1 MYETDDYTIC
11 AERLYP
17 KEAKRIMNIFLKQAT
32 RRPLFTTLLVLLLSF
47 SVLLSCI
54 GYSAWESAKTQKSEI
69 SNGYTTIAIPIEPDL
84 SNLSPEEI
92 ATALQNRVFADNAA
106 QEAPQITMVDR
117 RCLLSAHIAGS
128 RSLSSSSIDP
138 SEYNTAFDGECYS
151 LAVFALRCSGI
162 REQPTEGMFLYD
174 ATFSV
179 EEIICLSDAYNTFP
193 KPDSVHIYSDV
204 RESNGAAPF
213 EKGKTYLVFGQYQ
226 DHRVVRSADGHDQ
239 VKNENRYIV
248 PFPEINSNF
257 YGEPSSL
264 ELGSY
269 NGLDYHFPA
278 AGQLP
283 WVCEY
288 TGSVTDYLN
297 SDAASTWR
305 EDIVPLCQLNYESA
319 AVILTDR
326 AESMY
331 SFNTGDEA
339 LLSGRFFT
347 GEEYTNGDDVCVISA
362 AYAEQNGLRLGDM
375 IQLDYYDSGFG
386 EYNNGATAN
395 SMLAAEDPGPYRQ
408 RYYMSLDDAIGV
420 CKNYTVIGIYTGARF
435 AFGAYQLNADT
446 ILVPKASVPNAQNY
460 ETRANSLLNTFVL
473 KNGSAKEFEKYM
485 EQQNLAGQFLYF
497 DQDFSS
503 MQESLDALETNAMRL
518 MMVGIGVF
526 LLTSAL
532 FLFLNFRRMNLTIR
546 GVRLLGRSS
555 KAVFRE
561 IIMALIPLETL
572 AVLFGTCAAIALFD
586 VVTRNLLSSALTLRP
601 EAMAVSAVTAFVF
614 LMVSTMI
621 STAIFANRKL
631 MKAK

>member
-1 MYETDDYTIC
+1 
-11 AERLYP
+11 
-17 KEAKRIMNIFLKQAT
+17 MNIFLKQAT

-47 SVLLSCI
+47 SVLLSCT
-54 GYSAWESAKTQKSEI
+54 GYSAWESAKTQKNEI

-92 ATALQNRVFADNAA
+92 TTALQNRVFADKAA
-106 QEAPQITMVDR
+106 QEAPQITTVDR

-204 RESNGAAPF
+204 RESNGAVPF

-226 DHRVVRSADGHDQ
+226 DHRVVRSADGYDQ

-347 GEEYTNGDDVCVISA
+347 GEEYKNGDDVCVISA

>member
-1 MYETDDYTIC
+1 
-11 AERLYP
+11 
-17 KEAKRIMNIFLKQAT
+17 MNIFLKQAT

-92 ATALQNRVFADNAA
+92 ATALQN
-106 QEAPQITMVDR
+106 APQITMVDR

-204 RESNGAAPF
+204 RESNGAVPF

-226 DHRVVRSADGHDQ
+226 DHRVVRSADGYDQ

>member
-1 MYETDDYTIC
+1 
-11 AERLYP
+11 
-17 KEAKRIMNIFLKQAT
+17 MNIFLKQAT

-47 SVLLSCI
+47 SVLLSCT
-54 GYSAWESAKTQKSEI
+54 GYSAWESAKTQKNEI

-92 ATALQNRVFADNAA
+92 TTALQNRVFADKAA
-106 QEAPQITMVDR
+106 QEAPQITTVDR

-204 RESNGAAPF
+204 RESNGAVPF

-226 DHRVVRSADGHDQ
+226 DHRVVRYADGYDQ

>member
-1 MYETDDYTIC
+1 
-11 AERLYP
+11 
-17 KEAKRIMNIFLKQAT
+17 MNIFLKQAT

-204 RESNGAAPF
+204 RESNGAVPF

-226 DHRVVRSADGHDQ
+226 DHRVVRSADGYDQ

-408 RYYMSLDDAIGV
+408 RYYMSPDDAIGV

-460 ETRANSLLNTFVL
+460 ETRANPLLNTFVL

-497 DQDFSS
+497 DQNFSS
-503 MQESLDALETNAMRL
+503 MQESLEALETNAMRL
-518 MMVGIGVF
+518 MIVGIGVF

-586 VVTRNLLSSALTLRP
+586 AVTRNLLSSALTLRP
-601 EAMAVSAVTAFVF
+601 EAMAASAVTAFVF
-614 LMVSTMI
+614 LMVSTII

>member
-1 MYETDDYTIC
+1 
-11 AERLYP
+11 
-17 KEAKRIMNIFLKQAT
+17 MNIFLKQAT

-179 EEIICLSDAYNTFP
+179 EEIVCLSDAYNTFP
-193 KPDSVHIYSDV
+193 RPDSVHIYSDV

-586 VVTRNLLSSALTLRP
+586 AVTRNLLSSALTLRP

>member
-1 MYETDDYTIC
+1 
-11 AERLYP
+11 
-17 KEAKRIMNIFLKQAT
+17 MNIFLKQAT

-47 SVLLSCI
+47 SVLLSCT
-54 GYSAWESAKTQKSEI
+54 GYSAWESAKTQKNEI

-92 ATALQNRVFADNAA
+92 ATALQNRVFADKAA
-106 QEAPQITMVDR
+106 QEAPQITTVDR

-204 RESNGAAPF
+204 RESNGAVPF
-213 EKGKTYLVFGQYQ
+213 EKGKIYLVFGQYQ
-226 DHRVVRSADGHDQ
+226 DYRVVRSADGYDQ

-269 NGLDYHFPA
+269 NGLDYHFPVV
-278 AGQLP
+278 GQLP

-347 GEEYTNGDDVCVISA
+347 DEEYINGDDVCVISA

-408 RYYMSLDDAIGV
+408 RYYMSPDDAIGV

-460 ETRANSLLNTFVL
+460 ETRANPLLNTFVL

-497 DQDFSS
+497 DQNFSS
-503 MQESLDALETNAMRL
+503 MQESLEALETNAMRL
-518 MMVGIGVF
+518 MIVGIGVF

-586 VVTRNLLSSALTLRP
+586 AVTRNLLSSALTLRP
-601 EAMAVSAVTAFVF
+601 EAMAASAVTAFVF
-614 LMVSTMI
+614 LMVSTII

>member
-1 MYETDDYTIC
+1 
-11 AERLYP
+11 
-17 KEAKRIMNIFLKQAT
+17 MNIFLKQAI
-32 RRPLFTTLLVLLLSF
+32 RKPLFPVLSVLLLGF
-47 SVLLSCI
+47 SVWLFCT
-54 GYSAWESAKTQKSEI
+54 GYSAWESAKAQKSEI
-69 SNGYTTIAIPIEPDL
+69 SGGYTTIAIPIEPDL
-84 SNLSPEEI
+84 SGLSSEEM
-92 ATALQNRVFADNAA
+92 ATALQSRVLADKAA

-128 RSLSSSSIDP
+128 RALTSGSIDP

-179 EEIICLSDAYNTFP
+179 EEIVCLSDAYNAFP
-193 KPDSVHIYSDV
+193 KPDSVHIFSDV
-204 RESNGAAPF
+204 REASGAVPF
-213 EKGKTYLVFGQYQ
+213 EKDKTYLVFGQYQ
-226 DHRVVRSADGHDQ
+226 DYRVVRSADGYDQ

-269 NGLDYHFPA
+269 NGLDYHFPV
-278 AGQLP
+278 AGRLS

-288 TGSVTDYLN
+288 KGSVTDYLN
-297 SDAASTWR
+297 SDAAAIWR

-347 GEEYTNGDDVCVISA
+347 GEDYTNGDDVCVISA
-362 AYAEQNGLRLGDM
+362 AYAEQNGIRPGDM

-386 EYNNGATAN
+386 EYNSGATAN
-395 SMLAAEDPGPYRQ
+395 SMLAAGDPGPYRQ
-408 RYYMSLDDAIGV
+408 RYYMSPDDAIGV
-420 CKNYTVIGIYTGARF
+420 CKNYTVVGIYTGARF

-503 MQESLDALETNAMRL
+503 MQESLEAFETNAMRL

-546 GVRLLGRSS
+546 GVRLLGRSA

-561 IIMALIPLETL
+561 ISMALIPLETL

-601 EAMAVSAVTAFVF
+601 EAIAVSAVTAFVF
-614 LMVSTMI
+614 LAVSTMI

>member
-1 MYETDDYTIC
+1 MIDRYTTD
-11 AERLYP
+11 A
-17 KEAKRIMNIFLKQAT
+17 NGQ
-32 RRPLFTTLLVLLLSF
+32 FTTKYYVCGDDWTIREITPSEGYLLDNTVYP
-47 SVLLSCI
+47 I
-54 GYSAWESAKTQKSEI
+54 GAAAK
-69 SNGYTTIAIPIEPDL
+69 NYT
-84 SNLSPEEI
+84 
-92 ATALQNRVFADNAA
+92 V
-106 QEAPQITMVDR
+106 
-117 RCLLSAHIAGS
+117 
-128 RSLSSSSIDP
+128 
-138 SEYNTAFDGECYS
+138 EYNTTASDVTEQIIKGRIAIIKHTDDGETQ
-151 LAVFALRCSGI
+151 LETPEAGAEFEVFLKSAGGYNAAKD
-162 REQPTEGMFLYD
+162 TERD
-174 ATFSV
+174 
-179 EEIICLSDAYNTFP
+179 
-193 KPDSVHIYSDV
+193 
-204 RESNGAAPF
+204 
-213 EKGKTYLVFGQYQ
+213 YLVCDENGYAQTEDLPYGIYTV
-226 DHRVVRSADGHDQ
+226 HQ
-239 VKNENRYIV
+239 VKGWDGR
-248 PFPEINSNF
+248 
-257 YGEPSSL
+257 
-264 ELGSY
+264 EL
-269 NGLDYHFPA
+269 
-278 AGQLP
+278 LP
-283 WVCEY
+283 DFDV
-288 TGSVTDYLN
+288 YLN

>member
-1 MYETDDYTIC
+1 
-11 AERLYP
+11 
-17 KEAKRIMNIFLKQAT
+17 MNIFLKQAT

-179 EEIICLSDAYNTFP
+179 EEIVCLSDAYNTFP
-193 KPDSVHIYSDV
+193 RPDSVHIYSDV

-305 EDIVPLCQLNYESA
+305 EDIVPLCQLNYESV

-526 LLTSAL
+526 LLTSVL

>member
-1 MYETDDYTIC
+1 
-11 AERLYP
+11 
-17 KEAKRIMNIFLKQAT
+17 MNIFLKQAT

-179 EEIICLSDAYNTFP
+179 EEIVCLSDAYNTFP
-193 KPDSVHIYSDV
+193 RPDSVHIYSDV

-586 VVTRNLLSSALTLRP
+586 IVTRNLLSSALTLRP

>member
-1 MYETDDYTIC
+1 
-11 AERLYP
+11 
-17 KEAKRIMNIFLKQAT
+17 MNIFLKQAT

-47 SVLLSCI
+47 SVLLSCT
-54 GYSAWESAKTQKSEI
+54 GYSAWESAKTQKNEI

-84 SNLSPEEI
+84 SNLSPEEL
-92 ATALQNRVFADNAA
+92 ATALQNRVFADKAA

-204 RESNGAAPF
+204 RESNGAVPF

-226 DHRVVRSADGHDQ
+226 DHRVVRSADGYDQ

>member
-1 MYETDDYTIC
+1 
-11 AERLYP
+11 
-17 KEAKRIMNIFLKQAT
+17 MNIFLKQAT

-92 ATALQNRVFADNAA
+92 TTALQNRVFADNAA

-179 EEIICLSDAYNTFP
+179 EEIVCLSDAYNTFP

-204 RESNGAAPF
+204 RESNGAVPF

-226 DHRVVRSADGHDQ
+226 DHRVVRSADGYDQ

>member
-1 MYETDDYTIC
+1 
-11 AERLYP
+11 
-17 KEAKRIMNIFLKQAT
+17 MNIFLKQAT

-47 SVLLSCI
+47 SVLLSCT
-54 GYSAWESAKTQKSEI
+54 GYSAWESAKTQKNEI

-92 ATALQNRVFADNAA
+92 TTALQNRVFADKAA
-106 QEAPQITMVDR
+106 QEAPQITTVDR

-179 EEIICLSDAYNTFP
+179 EEIVCLSDAYNTFP

-204 RESNGAAPF
+204 RESNGAVPF

-226 DHRVVRSADGHDQ
+226 DHRVVRSADGYDQ

-586 VVTRNLLSSALTLRP
+586 AVTRNLLSSALTLRP

>member
-1 MYETDDYTIC
+1 
-11 AERLYP
+11 
-17 KEAKRIMNIFLKQAT
+17 MNIFLKQAT

-47 SVLLSCI
+47 SVLLSCT
-54 GYSAWESAKTQKSEI
+54 GYSAWESAKTQKNEI
-69 SNGYTTIAIPIEPDL
+69 SNGYTTIAIPIEPNL

-179 EEIICLSDAYNTFP
+179 EEIVCLSDAYNTFP
-193 KPDSVHIYSDV
+193 RPDSVHIYSDV
-204 RESNGAAPF
+204 RESNGAVPF

-226 DHRVVRSADGHDQ
+226 DHRVVRSADGYDQ

>member
-1 MYETDDYTIC
+1 
-11 AERLYP
+11 
-17 KEAKRIMNIFLKQAT
+17 MNIFLKQAT

-92 ATALQNRVFADNAA
+92 ATALQNRVFADKAA
-106 QEAPQITMVDR
+106 QEAPQITTVDR

-179 EEIICLSDAYNTFP
+179 EEIVCLSDAYSTFP

-204 RESNGAAPF
+204 RESNGAVPF

-226 DHRVVRSADGHDQ
+226 DHRVVRSADGYDQ

>member
-1 MYETDDYTIC
+1 
-11 AERLYP
+11 
-17 KEAKRIMNIFLKQAT
+17 MNIFLKQAT

-47 SVLLSCI
+47 SVLLSCT
-54 GYSAWESAKTQKSEI
+54 GYSAWESAKTQKNEI

-204 RESNGAAPF
+204 RESNGAVPF
-213 EKGKTYLVFGQYQ
+213 EKGKIYLVFGQYQ
-226 DHRVVRSADGHDQ
+226 DYRVVRSADGYDQ

-269 NGLDYHFPA
+269 NGLDYHFPVV
-278 AGQLP
+278 GQLP

-319 AVILTDR
+319 AVILTNR

-347 GEEYTNGDDVCVISA
+347 DEEYINGDDVCVISA

-408 RYYMSLDDAIGV
+408 RYYMSPDDAIGV

-460 ETRANSLLNTFVL
+460 ETRANPLLNTFVL

>member
-1 MYETDDYTIC
+1 
-11 AERLYP
+11 
-17 KEAKRIMNIFLKQAT
+17 MNIFLKQAT

-174 ATFSV
+174 ATFGV

-204 RESNGAAPF
+204 RESNGAVPF

-226 DHRVVRSADGHDQ
+226 DHRVVRSADGYDQ

>member
-1 MYETDDYTIC
+1 
-11 AERLYP
+11 
-17 KEAKRIMNIFLKQAT
+17 MNIFLKQAT

-47 SVLLSCI
+47 SVLLSCT
-54 GYSAWESAKTQKSEI
+54 GYSAWESAKTQKNEI
-69 SNGYTTIAIPIEPDL
+69 SNGYTAIAIPIEPDL

-92 ATALQNRVFADNAA
+92 TTALQNRVFADKAA
-106 QEAPQITMVDR
+106 QEAPQITTVDR

-204 RESNGAAPF
+204 RESNGAVPF

-226 DHRVVRSADGHDQ
+226 DHRVVRSADGYDQ

>member
-1 MYETDDYTIC
+1 
-11 AERLYP
+11 
-17 KEAKRIMNIFLKQAT
+17 MNIFLKQAT

-47 SVLLSCI
+47 SVLLSCT
-54 GYSAWESAKTQKSEI
+54 GYSAWESAKTQKNEI

-92 ATALQNRVFADNAA
+92 TTALQNRVFADKAA
-106 QEAPQITMVDR
+106 QEAPQITTVDR

-179 EEIICLSDAYNTFP
+179 EEIVCLSDAYNTFP

-204 RESNGAAPF
+204 RESNGAVPF

-226 DHRVVRSADGHDQ
+226 DHRVVRSADGYDQ

-586 VVTRNLLSSALTLRP
+586 VVTRNLLSSALALRP
-601 EAMAVSAVTAFVF
+601 EAMAASAVTAFVF

>member
-1 MYETDDYTIC
+1 
-11 AERLYP
+11 
-17 KEAKRIMNIFLKQAT
+17 
-32 RRPLFTTLLVLLLSF
+32 
-47 SVLLSCI
+47 
-54 GYSAWESAKTQKSEI
+54 
-69 SNGYTTIAIPIEPDL
+69 
-84 SNLSPEEI
+84 
-92 ATALQNRVFADNAA
+92 
-106 QEAPQITMVDR
+106 
-117 RCLLSAHIAGS
+117 
-128 RSLSSSSIDP
+128 
-138 SEYNTAFDGECYS
+138 
-151 LAVFALRCSGI
+151 
-162 REQPTEGMFLYD
+162 
-174 ATFSV
+174 
-179 EEIICLSDAYNTFP
+179 
-193 KPDSVHIYSDV
+193 
-204 RESNGAAPF
+204 
-213 EKGKTYLVFGQYQ
+213 
-226 DHRVVRSADGHDQ
+226 
-239 VKNENRYIV
+239 
-248 PFPEINSNF
+248 
-257 YGEPSSL
+257 
-264 ELGSY
+264 
-269 NGLDYHFPA
+269 
-278 AGQLP
+278 
-283 WVCEY
+283 
-288 TGSVTDYLN
+288 
-297 SDAASTWR
+297 
-305 EDIVPLCQLNYESA
+305 
-319 AVILTDR
+319 
-326 AESMY
+326 MY

-446 ILVPKASVPNAQNY
+446 ILVPKASVPIAQNY

>member
-1 MYETDDYTIC
+1 
-11 AERLYP
+11 
-17 KEAKRIMNIFLKQAT
+17 MNIFLKQAT

-179 EEIICLSDAYNTFP
+179 EEIVCLSDAYNTFP

-204 RESNGAAPF
+204 RESNGAVPF

-226 DHRVVRSADGHDQ
+226 DHRVVRSADGYDQ

>member
-1 MYETDDYTIC
+1 
-11 AERLYP
+11 
-17 KEAKRIMNIFLKQAT
+17 MNIFLKQAT

-179 EEIICLSDAYNTFP
+179 EEIVCLSDAYNTFP
-193 KPDSVHIYSDV
+193 RPDSVHIYSDV

-213 EKGKTYLVFGQYQ
+213 EKGKNYLVFGQYQ

>member
-1 MYETDDYTIC
+1 
-11 AERLYP
+11 
-17 KEAKRIMNIFLKQAT
+17 MNIFLKQAT

-204 RESNGAAPF
+204 RESNGAVPF

-226 DHRVVRSADGHDQ
+226 DYRVVRSADGYDQ

-269 NGLDYHFPA
+269 NGLDYHFPVV
-278 AGQLP
+278 GQLP

-319 AVILTDR
+319 AVILTNR

-347 GEEYTNGDDVCVISA
+347 DEEYINGDDVCVISA

-408 RYYMSLDDAIGV
+408 RYYMSPDDAIGV

-460 ETRANSLLNTFVL
+460 ETRANPLLNTFVL

-497 DQDFSS
+497 DQNFSS
-503 MQESLDALETNAMRL
+503 MQESLEALETNAMRL
-518 MMVGIGVF
+518 MIVGIGVF

-586 VVTRNLLSSALTLRP
+586 AVTRNLLSSALTLRP
-601 EAMAVSAVTAFVF
+601 EAMAASAVTAFVF
-614 LMVSTMI
+614 LMVSTII

>member
-1 MYETDDYTIC
+1 
-11 AERLYP
+11 
-17 KEAKRIMNIFLKQAT
+17 MNIFLKQAT
-32 RRPLFTTLLVLLLSF
+32 RRPLFTTLLVLLLGF
-47 SVLLSCI
+47 SVLLSCT
-54 GYSAWESAKTQKSEI
+54 GYSAWESAKTQKNEI

-92 ATALQNRVFADNAA
+92 TTALQNRVFADKAA
-106 QEAPQITMVDR
+106 QEAPQITTVDR

-179 EEIICLSDAYNTFP
+179 EEIVCLSDAYNTFP
-193 KPDSVHIYSDV
+193 RPDSVHIYSDV

>member
-1 MYETDDYTIC
+1 
-11 AERLYP
+11 
-17 KEAKRIMNIFLKQAT
+17 MNIFLKQAT

-204 RESNGAAPF
+204 RESNGAVPF

-226 DHRVVRSADGHDQ
+226 DHRVVRSADGYDQ

-532 FLFLNFRRMNLTIR
+532 FLFLNFRRMNLTNR

>member
-1 MYETDDYTIC
+1 
-11 AERLYP
+11 
-17 KEAKRIMNIFLKQAT
+17 MNIFLKQAT

-47 SVLLSCI
+47 SVLLSCT
-54 GYSAWESAKTQKSEI
+54 GYSAWESAKTQKNEI

-92 ATALQNRVFADNAA
+92 ATALQNRVFADKAA
-106 QEAPQITMVDR
+106 QEAPQITTVDR

-204 RESNGAAPF
+204 RESNGAVPF
-213 EKGKTYLVFGQYQ
+213 EKGKIYLVFGQYQ
-226 DHRVVRSADGHDQ
+226 DYRVVRSADGYDQ

-269 NGLDYHFPA
+269 NGLDYHFPVV
-278 AGQLP
+278 GQLP

-319 AVILTDR
+319 AVILTNR

-347 GEEYTNGDDVCVISA
+347 DEEYINGDDVCVISA

-408 RYYMSLDDAIGV
+408 RYYMSPDDAIGV

-460 ETRANSLLNTFVL
+460 ETRANPLLNTFVL

-497 DQDFSS
+497 DQNFSS
-503 MQESLDALETNAMRL
+503 MQESLEALETNAMRL
-518 MMVGIGVF
+518 MIVGIGVF

-572 AVLFGTCAAIALFD
+572 AVLFGTCAAIAPFD
-586 VVTRNLLSSALTLRP
+586 AVTRNLLSSALTLRP
-601 EAMAVSAVTAFVF
+601 EAMAASAVTAFVF
-614 LMVSTMI
+614 LMVSTII

>member
-1 MYETDDYTIC
+1 
-11 AERLYP
+11 
-17 KEAKRIMNIFLKQAT
+17 MNIFLKQAT

-47 SVLLSCI
+47 SVLLSCT
-54 GYSAWESAKTQKSEI
+54 GYSAWESAKTQKNEI

-92 ATALQNRVFADNAA
+92 TTALQNRVFADKAA
-106 QEAPQITMVDR
+106 QEAPQITTVDR

-193 KPDSVHIYSDV
+193 RPDSVHIYSDV
-204 RESNGAAPF
+204 RESNGAVPF

-226 DHRVVRSADGHDQ
+226 DHRVVRSADGYDQ

-269 NGLDYHFPA
+269 NGLDYHFPVV
-278 AGQLP
+278 GQLP

-347 GEEYTNGDDVCVISA
+347 DEEYINGDDVCVISA

>member
-1 MYETDDYTIC
+1 
-11 AERLYP
+11 
-17 KEAKRIMNIFLKQAT
+17 MNIFLKQAT

-47 SVLLSCI
+47 SVLLSCT
-54 GYSAWESAKTQKSEI
+54 GYSAWESAKTQKNEI

-204 RESNGAAPF
+204 RESNGAVPF

-226 DHRVVRSADGHDQ
+226 DHRVVRSADGYDQ

>member
-1 MYETDDYTIC
+1 
-11 AERLYP
+11 
-17 KEAKRIMNIFLKQAT
+17 MNFFLKQAT

-47 SVLLSCI
+47 SVLLSCT
-54 GYSAWESAKTQKSEI
+54 GYSAWESAKTQKNEI

-92 ATALQNRVFADNAA
+92 ATALQNRVFADKAA
-106 QEAPQITMVDR
+106 QEAPQITTVDR

-204 RESNGAAPF
+204 RESNGAVPF
-213 EKGKTYLVFGQYQ
+213 EKGKIYLVFGQYQ
-226 DHRVVRSADGHDQ
+226 DYRVVRSADGYDQ

-269 NGLDYHFPA
+269 NGLDYHFPVV
-278 AGQLP
+278 GQLP

-319 AVILTDR
+319 AVILTNR

-347 GEEYTNGDDVCVISA
+347 DEEYINGDDVCVISA

-408 RYYMSLDDAIGV
+408 RYYMSPDDAIGV

-460 ETRANSLLNTFVL
+460 ETRANPLLNTFVL

-586 VVTRNLLSSALTLRP
+586 AVTRNLLSSALTLRP
-601 EAMAVSAVTAFVF
+601 EAMAASAVTAFVF
-614 LMVSTMI
+614 LMVSTII

>member
-1 MYETDDYTIC
+1 
-11 AERLYP
+11 
-17 KEAKRIMNIFLKQAT
+17 MNIFLKQAT

-179 EEIICLSDAYNTFP
+179 EEIVCLSDAYSTFP
-193 KPDSVHIYSDV
+193 KPDSVHIYSNV

-226 DHRVVRSADGHDQ
+226 DHRVVRSADGYDQ

>member
-1 MYETDDYTIC
+1 
-11 AERLYP
+11 
-17 KEAKRIMNIFLKQAT
+17 MNIFLKQAT

-47 SVLLSCI
+47 SVLLSCT
-54 GYSAWESAKTQKSEI
+54 GYSAWESAKTQKNEI

-92 ATALQNRVFADNAA
+92 TTALQNRVFADKAA
-106 QEAPQITMVDR
+106 QEAPQITTVDR

-204 RESNGAAPF
+204 RESNGAVPF

-226 DHRVVRSADGHDQ
+226 DHRVVRSADGYDQ

-485 EQQNLAGQFLYF
+485 EQQNLAGQFFYF

-621 STAIFANRKL
+621 STAIFANRRL

>member
-1 MYETDDYTIC
+1 
-11 AERLYP
+11 
-17 KEAKRIMNIFLKQAT
+17 MNIFLKQAT

-47 SVLLSCI
+47 SVLLSCT
-54 GYSAWESAKTQKSEI
+54 GYSAWESAKTQKNEI

-92 ATALQNRVFADNAA
+92 TTALQNRVFADKAA
-106 QEAPQITMVDR
+106 QEAPQITTVDR

-204 RESNGAAPF
+204 RESNGAVPF

-226 DHRVVRSADGHDQ
+226 DHRVVRSADGYDQ

-572 AVLFGTCAAIALFD
+572 AVLFGTCAAIVLFD

-621 STAIFANRKL
+621 STAIFANRRL

>member
-1 MYETDDYTIC
+1 
-11 AERLYP
+11 
-17 KEAKRIMNIFLKQAT
+17 MNIFLKQAT

-117 RCLLSAHIAGS
+117 RCLLSAHIVGS

-179 EEIICLSDAYNTFP
+179 EEIVCLSDAYNTFP
-193 KPDSVHIYSDV
+193 RPDSVHIYSDV
-204 RESNGAAPF
+204 RESNGAVPF

-226 DHRVVRSADGHDQ
+226 DHRVVRSADGYDQ

-283 WVCEY
+283 WACEY

>member
-1 MYETDDYTIC
+1 
-11 AERLYP
+11 
-17 KEAKRIMNIFLKQAT
+17 MNIFLKQAT

-106 QEAPQITMVDR
+106 QEAPQITTVDR

-179 EEIICLSDAYNTFP
+179 EEIVCLSDAYNTFP
-193 KPDSVHIYSDV
+193 RPDSVHIYSDV